1 MFSEFFKIAT
11 TGQFAGYAW
20 ANETQLQDEWVTV
33 FAHFA
38 EKHGREFAA
47 RQADGYAGLLLIK
60 IASGQ
65 VGCAHNDWHNSGL
78 TGAVCTG
85 CGCRMTHSSSLG
97 RAIPA

>member
-20 ANETQLQDEWVTV
+20 ANETQLQNKWATV
-33 FAHFA
+33 YAKFVGEYG
-38 EKHGREFAA
+38 EKFAA
-47 RQADGYAGLLLIK
+47 RQADGHAGKLLIE

-85 CGCRMTHSSSLG
+85 CGRRMTHSSTLG